1 MVHFH
6 ILSLSQRTNYIPCI
20 KMFVAKRVILPPD
33 YCRFLLNSE
42 KTLKNTADILAHAF
56 SNSILEAR
64 DRWLTK
70 FQISLVCIA
79 SSRPLGI
86 HGETLPLKKDLRY
99 NFAKCIVP
107 PFCSCVNSIE
117 KDFLNCGITMLGVKI
132 KKKKWQQ

>member
-1 MVHFH
+1 
-6 ILSLSQRTNYIPCI
+6 
-20 KMFVAKRVILPPD
+20 MFVAKRVILPPD

-56 SNSILEAR
+56 SNSIPEAR

-86 HGETLPLKKDLRY
+86 HGETLPLKKNLRY

-117 KDFLNCGITMLGVKI
+117 KRFLKLWNNNVGRQNLKKKNGNSEKFLNTTT
-132 KKKKWQQ
+132 QT

>member
-1 MVHFH
+1 
-6 ILSLSQRTNYIPCI
+6 
-20 KMFVAKRVILPPD
+20 MFVAKRVILPPD

-56 SNSILEAR
+56 SNSIPEAR

-132 KKKKWQQ
+132 KKKKMATVKSF